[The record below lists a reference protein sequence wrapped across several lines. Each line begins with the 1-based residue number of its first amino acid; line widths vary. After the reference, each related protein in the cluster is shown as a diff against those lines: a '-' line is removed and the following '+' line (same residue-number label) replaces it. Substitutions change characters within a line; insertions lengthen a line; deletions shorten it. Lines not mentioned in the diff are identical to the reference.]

1 MLLVLAGF
9 LMIHLGGIIYWD
21 RPLRDEVL
29 QLLAD
34 LEAGS
39 AGAKVFIDDDGIIF
53 DAALNQTNIG
63 GNNNKV
69 RVWL

>member
-1 MLLVLAGF
+1 MLVGY
-9 LMIHLGGIIYWD
+9 LMIHLGGIISWD
-21 RPLRDEVL
+21 RPLLDKVL